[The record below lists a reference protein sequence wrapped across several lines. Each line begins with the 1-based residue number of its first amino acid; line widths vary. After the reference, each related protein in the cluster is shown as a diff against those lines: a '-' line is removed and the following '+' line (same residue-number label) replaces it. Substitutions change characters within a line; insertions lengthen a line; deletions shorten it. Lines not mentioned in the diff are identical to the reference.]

1 MKVAVVDAGSNSF
14 ILLIAQKKDDRV
26 EYLVDLSTIVGMG
39 SLLKGKNET
48 TFTRALEVV
57 KRYHKISDEF
67 GVDKRV
73 IVGTEIFRK
82 LPKTYFEELSKGFD
96 ISKILS
102 GDEEARLSYLSVK
115 EDEKI
120 PISFPLV
127 VDVGGGSVEFSF
139 EKEGKIFSRSLP
151 IGAIVL
157 TNKFVKSYPIG
168 KQLENARSFVS
179 QTLDFLPHLPLV
191 SIGGTGTTVVS
202 ILKRRNFSP
211 DVIHGSYVQVEEL
224 EELYRKLCSMRL
236 EDMTKL
242 VGMEKGREKIIS
254 SGILILIESAKATA
268 NKGMYVSVRGHRY
281 SVAKRMLE
289 RAEDDSSLFE

>member
-1 MKVAVVDAGSNSF
+1 
-14 ILLIAQKKDDRV
+14 
-26 EYLVDLSTIVGMG
+26 
-39 SLLKGKNET
+39 
-48 TFTRALEVV
+48 
-57 KRYHKISDEF
+57 
-67 GVDKRV
+67 VDKRV

-157 TNKFVKSYPIG
+157 TNEFVKFYPIG

-179 QTLDFLPHLPLV
+179 QTLDFLPHLQMV
-191 SIGGTGTTVVS
+191 SIGGTGTTVAS

-289 RAEDDSSLFE
+289 RVEDDSSLFE